1 MSIISGSLG
10 MAVVVGIFVLIVV
23 VLVVLLLVG
32 RFRTARHDALPPE
45 HVPYPGGQS
54 IPPTGSR

>member
-1 MSIISGSLG
+1 

-32 RFRTARHDALPPE
+32 RFRPSKPDALPPE
-45 HVPYPGGQS
+45 HVPYPGGQP